1 MPEGYLGYFTRR
13 FPLLF
18 MHVHGV
24 IEPSA
29 LRQEAMFKSYFDLN
43 EH

>member
-18 MHVHGV
+18 MHVHIV
-24 IEPSA
+24 VESSN
-29 LRQEAMFKSYFDLN
+29 LRNEAMFKSYFGLH